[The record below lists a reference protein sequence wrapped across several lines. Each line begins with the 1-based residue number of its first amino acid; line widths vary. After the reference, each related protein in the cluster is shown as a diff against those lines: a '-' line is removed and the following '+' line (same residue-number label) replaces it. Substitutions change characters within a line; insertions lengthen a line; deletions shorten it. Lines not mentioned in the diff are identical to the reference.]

1 MNRTDLG
8 HKRWGV
14 LLNFFV
20 LNYVD
25 IIFAAKLFLSEV
37 KIGRKATEI
46 NENSLFVCF
55 MVFTKRSI
63 IERGVFPLI

>member
-1 MNRTDLG
+1 MNITDLG

-14 LLNFFV
+14 LLIFFV
-20 LNYVD
+20 LNYED
-25 IIFAAKLFLSEV
+25 IIFTAKLFLSEV

-46 NENSLFVCF
+46 NENSLFRFF